1 MKFQQNLTFLLVFS
15 LAIVLVGLAE
25 GNEENITISSIKYTN
40 DLENGELIT
49 LVSNGKD
56 NATLHKYNLFDDDDD
71 DCDFQNCLPE
81 NWYAPDFD
89 DSEWGMNATP
99 FGNEEIGGVNP
110 NTIWQSEDG
119 NDDYLVVRH
128 YFNYEK
134 PDEVLSSTFKIAHN
148 NYYMAYL
155 NGNLIRDCSWYQN
168 HDGCYEDDPDY
179 WNNVLTYD
187 GSQHSGPNPD
197 WLVEGEN
204 VLVVLVIDI
213 TWGGD
218 TEQWLDF
225 ELAINVPSWK
235 DVPVVLGDDL
245 ALRIEYRNQGEN
257 NETNVNISLNIDDI
271 PFSNKT
277 ITIENNQTYEWII
290 SWTPTR
296 LGEIN
301 LTAVVSNKTL
311 TRSIHIGFYAYSLDF
326 NNNQKTANIK
336 ENIEYHFNI
345 TNEGDVN
352 DNFTFGLTN
361 IPNDWSYEFSP
372 NVASLIPNETEN
384 IILNI
389 TVSDNAQAGDYSIFP
404 IIWSQYYSQTI
415 DTIVHSGVSNSTQY
429 SYQIWNNSEFPD
441 DFYKISYNDS
451 EWGTGA
457 APFGNDELRGIM
469 PNTIWLTDDQNYT
482 HISARHWFNYSGN
495 LDFSELRLKIAHDDY
510 FRVYLNDYLIR
521 DCFSG
526 WGCGGNGNYWE
537 ENININKSWLNEGQN
552 LIAVA
557 ARDNTQGWG
566 GGGGGDGRQ
575 WIDQELEIANLRSKL
590 WGFQEIYEE
599 LIVSVNETYE
609 YDILT
614 PIITKE
620 ISDSEPYEFTVWI
633 LNQGNVEDTYNV
645 SINLNDTENFNIISF
660 NEQVKVPYGADGSIE
675 LIVSLNENINEF
687 DLGELNITITSLNS
701 TNNNVKQTTIY
712 ARLYVAPDLV
722 APATYAVSPELVNST
737 SFEIQWYVQE
747 WYKNNLESGNDTK
760 YVIIQYSSDNGTNG
774 DAWSDWNV
782 LGNFSANEGKTI
794 FTDAKGNHQYR
805 FRSIGGDD
813 DGKIEDKEDKTDNVT
828 FVDLESPNIN
838 ITKITSS
845 LFTSTNIEN
854 NATNTRALEF
864 SWNAEDNNELIV
876 GFDFYYR
883 LDNNSWVLDRT
894 NFTQKSHAF
903 YANNDGHYQFKIV
916 GEDLA
921 GNKGFHLTNIILIDT
936 LGPNVTIS
944 DIASLTDSDNIIL
957 NLEQLEDIVNFTIFY
972 KLNREGE
979 DNANLEWQEYGDYF
993 PNNLPLE
1000 IAVQNKY
1007 EYQFKVLAFDLVGNY
1022 GEDIAYTL
1030 IDRDKPSEIRNL
1042 QISQGKTIVNS
1053 TTDILISFMSSQA
1066 QDLIEYRIYRSE
1078 STNETGSL
1086 LVEIPHGEQY
1096 LSYKDSNVEMGKIY
1110 HYSIVAVDRMNF
1122 ESEPQKG
1129 FLDLSIEE
1137 KIVMNEDSEESNLT
1151 TIFIGIGIVGGTAA
1165 VIAFIGRKSSEE
1177 IVQVMGELSENINEE
1192 KFSEMDGELVCN
1204 ACGAMF
1210 DPTESSCP
1218 SCGILKE

>member
-1022 GEDIAYTL
+1022 GDDIAYTL

-1042 QISQGKTIVNS
+1042 QISQGKTIINS
-1053 TTDILISFMSSQA
+1053 TTDVLISFMSSQA

-1078 STNETGSL
+1078 STNETGPL

-1137 KIVMNEDSEESNLT
+1137 KIVINEDPEESNLT

-1177 IVQVMGELSENINEE
+1177 IVQVMGEISENINEE